1 MVLGNVLGAN
11 LFNLIIVAL
20 CDMLY
25 SQSVLLTAIDLNH
38 SVTIMLVMLMTAVVL
53 LGHYFPPRRKV
64 LSLGW
69 DSLSLFFLYGV
80 GVTLLYKLKI

>member
-1 MVLGNVLGAN
+1 MPFPVLGAN

-25 SQSVLLTAIDLNH
+25 PQSVLLTSIDLNH
-38 SVTIMLVMLMTAVVL
+38 SVTIILVMLMTTAVF
-53 LGHYFPPRRKV
+53 LGLFFPPRRKV
-64 LSLGW
+64 LGLGW

-80 GVTLLYKLKI
+80 GVTLLYKLRVL